1 MEEIRMV
8 DLKSQYNN
16 IKDEIDTAI
25 KSVIDSTAFIRGKEV
40 GLFEEELGKFL
51 DIANVIACGNGT
63 DALQVALMALD
74 LEPGSEVITTNFTF
88 IATIEVIALLGLK
101 PVLVE
106 PEPGSFNISPEAVR
120 SAISDRTKAIM
131 PVHLFG
137 QCANMEEL
145 KTIAQEHG
153 LYLIEDTAQA
163 LGADYIFSDGKRS
176 KAGTMSTIATTSFF
190 PSKNLGCYGDG
201 GAIFTNDNNL
211 AGKIRSIVNH
221 GMTKKYY
228 HDYVGVNSRLDT
240 IQAAILRTKLNYLD
254 KYNEARAKAAEQ
266 YDKSFRFTNGILCPE
281 RSPWSTHIFHQYTLT
296 LDPDDRDSLREFL
309 SLNGIPSMI
318 YYPVPLHQQEAYKY
332 LNLSATDYPIT
343 GNLSKRVLSLPMH
356 TELDNDQIDYI
367 TSKVL
372 EYFEEI

>member
-1 MEEIRMV
+1 MV
-8 DLKSQYNN
+8 DLKSQYIN

-25 KSVIDSTAFIRGKEV
+25 KSVIDSTAFIRGKEL
-40 GLFEEELGKFL
+40 GLFEEELGSFL
-51 DIANVIACGNGT
+51 GIENVIACANGT

-120 SAISDRTKAIM
+120 AAISDKTKVIM

-145 KTIAQEHG
+145 QNIANEHK

-163 LGADYIFSDGKRS
+163 LGTDYIDSGAKRS
-176 KAGTMSTIATTSFF
+176 KAGTMGTIGTTSFF

-201 GAIFTNDNNL
+201 GAIFTSDNNL
-211 AGKIRSIVNH
+211 AAKIRSIVNH

-240 IQAAILRTKLNYLD
+240 IQAAILRTKLPHLD
-254 KYNEARAKAAEQ
+254 KYNKARARAAEQ
-266 YDKSFRFTNGILCPE
+266 YDKSFRFINGIVCPE

-296 LDPDDRDSLREFL
+296 MDQEDRDSLKEFL

-318 YYPVPLHQQEAYKY
+318 YYPVPLHKQEAYKY
-332 LNLSATDYPIT
+332 LNLSDTDYPIT
-343 GNLSKRVLSLPMH
+343 GDLSRRVLSLPMH